1 MIRQKPF
8 VPLLL
13 AALVAA
19 ALWGVL
25 PAWAQDPTL
34 PHAFWGMVEIA
45 GQPAPVG
52 TQVEGRGTN
61 VRTGIP
67 YNPLITTKAGEYGGP
82 GLFDPKLLVQ
92 GEILEGTP
100 IVFYVDGVKAYCAGP
115 DGIWRSSYPFRA
127 GDVTQVRLWA
137 GGSPPGGLRT
147 YLPLVLTRFAGGSP
161 VR

>member
-1 MIRQKPF
+1 MIRQKTF

-25 PAWAQDPTL
+25 PAGAQGPTL

-61 VRTGIP
+61 VLTGIP
-67 YNPLITTKAGEYGGP
+67 YNPLITTKAGQYGGP
-82 GLFDPKLLVQ
+82 GGLDPRLLVQ
-92 GEILEGTP
+92 GEIPDGTP
-100 IVFYVDGVKAYCAGP
+100 LQFYVNGMLAECAEP
-115 DGIWRSSYPFRA
+115 DGAWSGSFAYKAGAVTILNLRA
-127 GDVTQVRLWA
+127 QAGVRI
-137 GGSPPGGLRT
+137 
-147 YLPLVLTRFAGGSP
+147 YLPLVLTHFAAGSL